1 MCSSKSRSAQS
12 ARVVVCMLP
21 LAQVAQARLPID
33 VMLRGHERAC
43 IEGSLVQPLAT
54 GNEAVYL
61 GSYA

>member
-1 MCSSKSRSAQS
+1 
-12 ARVVVCMLP
+12 MLP